1 MKQVMTVFRYTFKEA
16 VHKKSFKIS
25 SIVLFAGILLIFVL
39 IAALSG
45 TGTGTDAD
53 AAPGEAGYRLYYI
66 DEQGLIPGGAQ
77 ALSEALGA
85 EVTQAD
91 AAQYEE
97 YKRLI
102 SEDGDLALVQVTPD
116 DGSTSW
122 TQRQNMPMLRIL
134 TKDVMSG
141 IPTDAITDTLS
152 RQYAANLMREAGV
165 DEQIIAISG
174 TPLIAVTDIA
184 GQMDLTGYVLGLI
197 LVMLLFFCVYFY
209 GYGVAMSVANEK
221 TSRVMETLVVSAKP
235 SRILIGKVLAM
246 GAVGLLQFLGILAVA
261 ALGYTFILP
270 EGVTLFGAP
279 LSFAAFTP
287 GVAALVVVYFIL
299 GYILYAVLNS
309 VCGATVSKI
318 EDLNTAMMPVMFV
331 ALISFYLAYF
341 SAIAGSG
348 AMETIAMYL
357 PFSSPFLMPFLL
369 LNSEVPAGAIIGS
382 IALLVV
388 MIEVVLFLSIRVYSA
403 SVLHYGGRLR
413 WKDAYR
419 TKT

>member
-1 MKQVMTVFRYTFKEA
+1 MTVFRYTFQEA
-16 VHKKSFKIS
+16 VRKKSFKVS
-25 SIVLFAGILLIFVL
+25 SIVLLAAIVLIFVL
-39 IAALSG
+39 IAAFSG
-45 TGTGTDAD
+45 TGADTEAD
-53 AAPGEAGYRLYYI
+53 AAPDAAGYRLYYI
-66 DEQGLIPGGAQ
+66 DEQSLIPGGAD

-91 AAQYEE
+91 AAQYEDL
-97 YKRLI
+97 KRRI

-122 TQRQNMPMLRIL
+122 TLRQGMPMLRIL

-141 IPTDAITDTLS
+141 VPADAISDTLS

-165 DEQIIAISG
+165 DEQIIAMSG
-174 TPLIAVTDIA
+174 VPLLSVTEIA
-184 GQMDLTGYVLGLI
+184 GQMDLTGYVVGLI
-197 LVMLLFFCVYFY
+197 LVMLLFSCVYFY

-246 GAVGLLQFLGILAVA
+246 GAVGLLQFLGILATA
-261 ALGYTFILP
+261 ALCYTFILP
-270 EGVTLFGAP
+270 EGAVLFGAP

-341 SAIAGSG
+341 SAIAGGG
-348 AMETIAMYL
+348 ALETVAMYL

-369 LNSEVPAGAIIGS
+369 LNSEVPAGAVAGS
-382 IALLVV
+382 IALLGA
-388 MIEVVLFLSIRVYSA
+388 MIAVVLYLSVRIYSA
-403 SVLHYGGRLR
+403 SVLHYGGRLK

-419 TKT
+419 TKP

>member
-1 MKQVMTVFRYTFKEA
+1 MKQVMTVFRYTFQEA
-16 VHKKSFKIS
+16 VRKKSFKVS
-25 SIVLFAGILLIFVL
+25 SIVLLAAIVLIFVL
-39 IAALSG
+39 IAAFSG
-45 TGTGTDAD
+45 TGADTEAD
-53 AAPGEAGYRLYYI
+53 AAPDAAGYRLYYI
-66 DEQGLIPGGAQ
+66 DEQSLIPGGAD

-91 AAQYEE
+91 AAQYEDL
-97 YKRLI
+97 KRRI

-122 TQRQNMPMLRIL
+122 TLRQGMPMLRIL

-141 IPTDAITDTLS
+141 VPADAISDTLS

-165 DEQIIAISG
+165 DEQIIAMSG
-174 TPLIAVTDIA
+174 VPLLSVTEIA
-184 GQMDLTGYVLGLI
+184 GQMDLTGYVVGLI

-246 GAVGLLQFLGILAVA
+246 GAVGLLQFLGILATA
-261 ALGYTFILP
+261 ALCYTFILP
-270 EGVTLFGAP
+270 EGAVLFGAP
-279 LSFAAFTP
+279 LSFAAFTL

-341 SAIAGSG
+341 SAIAGGG
-348 AMETIAMYL
+348 ALETVAMYL

-369 LNSEVPAGAIIGS
+369 LNSEVPAGAVAGS
-382 IALLVV
+382 ITLLVA
-388 MIEVVLFLSIRVYSA
+388 MIAVVLYLSVRIYSA
-403 SVLHYGGRLR
+403 SVLHYGGRLK

-419 TKT
+419 TKP

>member
-1 MKQVMTVFRYTFKEA
+1 MKQVMTVFRYTFQEA
-16 VHKKSFKIS
+16 VRKKSFKVS
-25 SIVLFAGILLIFVL
+25 SIVLLAAIVLIFVL
-39 IAALSG
+39 IAAFSG
-45 TGTGTDAD
+45 TGADTEAD
-53 AAPGEAGYRLYYI
+53 AAPDAAGYRLYYI
-66 DEQGLIPGGAQ
+66 DEQSLIPGGAD

-91 AAQYEE
+91 AAQYEDL
-97 YKRLI
+97 KRRI

-122 TQRQNMPMLRIL
+122 TLRQGMPMLRIL

-141 IPTDAITDTLS
+141 VPADAISDTLS

-165 DEQIIAISG
+165 DEQIIAMSG
-174 TPLIAVTDIA
+174 VPLLSVTEIA
-184 GQMDLTGYVLGLI
+184 GQMDLTGYVVGLI

-221 TSRVMETLVVSAKP
+221 TSRVMETLVVSARP

-246 GAVGLLQFLGILAVA
+246 GAVGLLQFLGILATA
-261 ALGYTFILP
+261 ALCYTFILP
-270 EGVTLFGAP
+270 EGAVLFGAP

-341 SAIAGSG
+341 SAIAGGG
-348 AMETIAMYL
+348 ALETVAMYL

-369 LNSEVPAGAIIGS
+369 LNSEVPAGAVAGS
-382 IALLVV
+382 ITLLVA
-388 MIEVVLFLSIRVYSA
+388 MIAVVLYLSVRIYSA
-403 SVLHYGGRLR
+403 SVLHYGGRLK

-419 TKT
+419 TKP

>member
-1 MKQVMTVFRYTFKEA
+1 MTVFRYTFQEA
-16 VHKKSFKIS
+16 VRKKSFKVS
-25 SIVLFAGILLIFVL
+25 SIVLLAAIVLIFVL
-39 IAALSG
+39 IAAFSG
-45 TGTGTDAD
+45 TGADTEAD
-53 AAPGEAGYRLYYI
+53 AAPDAAGYRLYYI
-66 DEQGLIPGGAQ
+66 DEQSLIPGGAD

-91 AAQYEE
+91 AAQYEDL
-97 YKRLI
+97 KRRI

-122 TQRQNMPMLRIL
+122 TLRQGMPMLRIL

-141 IPTDAITDTLS
+141 VPADAISDTLS

-165 DEQIIAISG
+165 DEQIIAMSG
-174 TPLIAVTDIA
+174 VPLLSVTEIA
-184 GQMDLTGYVLGLI
+184 GQMDLTGYVVGLI

-246 GAVGLLQFLGILAVA
+246 GAVGLLQFLGILATA
-261 ALGYTFILP
+261 ALCYTFILP
-270 EGVTLFGAP
+270 EGAVLFGAP

-341 SAIAGSG
+341 SAIAGGG
-348 AMETIAMYL
+348 ALETVAMYL

-369 LNSEVPAGAIIGS
+369 LNSEVPAGAVAGS
-382 IALLVV
+382 IALLVA
-388 MIEVVLFLSIRVYSA
+388 MIAVVLYLSVRIYSA
-403 SVLHYGGRLR
+403 SVLHYGGRLK

-419 TKT
+419 TKP

>member
-1 MKQVMTVFRYTFKEA
+1 MKQVMTVFRYTFQEA
-16 VHKKSFKIS
+16 VRKKSFKVS
-25 SIVLFAGILLIFVL
+25 SIVLLAAIVLIFVL
-39 IAALSG
+39 IAAFSG
-45 TGTGTDAD
+45 TGADTEAD
-53 AAPGEAGYRLYYI
+53 AAPDAAGYRLYYI
-66 DEQGLIPGGAQ
+66 DEQSLIPGGAD

-91 AAQYEE
+91 AAQYEDL
-97 YKRLI
+97 KRRI

-122 TQRQNMPMLRIL
+122 TLRQGMPMLRIL

-141 IPTDAITDTLS
+141 VPADAISDTLS

-165 DEQIIAISG
+165 DEQIIAMSG
-174 TPLIAVTDIA
+174 VPLLSVTEIA
-184 GQMDLTGYVLGLI
+184 GQMDLTGYVVGLI

-246 GAVGLLQFLGILAVA
+246 GAVGLLQFLGILATA
-261 ALGYTFILP
+261 ALCYTFILP
-270 EGVTLFGAP
+270 EGAVLFGAP

-341 SAIAGSG
+341 SAIAGGG
-348 AMETIAMYL
+348 ALETVAMYL

-369 LNSEVPAGAIIGS
+369 LNSEVPAGAVAGS
-382 IALLVV
+382 ITLLVA
-388 MIEVVLFLSIRVYSA
+388 MIAVVLYLSVRIYSA
-403 SVLHYGGRLR
+403 SVLHYGGRLK

-419 TKT
+419 TKP

>member
-1 MKQVMTVFRYTFKEA
+1 MNQVMTVFRYTFQEA
-16 VHKKSFKIS
+16 VRKKSFKVS
-25 SIVLFAGILLIFVL
+25 SIVLLAAIVLIFVL
-39 IAALSG
+39 IAAFSG
-45 TGTGTDAD
+45 TGADTEAD
-53 AAPGEAGYRLYYI
+53 AAPDAAGYRLYYI
-66 DEQGLIPGGAQ
+66 DEQSLIPGGAD

-91 AAQYEE
+91 AAQYEDL
-97 YKRLI
+97 KRRI

-122 TQRQNMPMLRIL
+122 TLRQGMPMLRIL

-141 IPTDAITDTLS
+141 VPADAISDTLS

-165 DEQIIAISG
+165 DEQIIAMSG
-174 TPLIAVTDIA
+174 VPLLSVTEIA
-184 GQMDLTGYVLGLI
+184 GQMDLTGYVVGLI

-246 GAVGLLQFLGILAVA
+246 GAVGLLQFLGILATA
-261 ALGYTFILP
+261 ALCYTFILP
-270 EGVTLFGAP
+270 EGAVLFGAP

-341 SAIAGSG
+341 SAIAGGG
-348 AMETIAMYL
+348 ALETVAMYL

-369 LNSEVPAGAIIGS
+369 LNSEVPAGAVAGS
-382 IALLVV
+382 ITLLVA
-388 MIEVVLFLSIRVYSA
+388 MIAVVLYLSVRIYSA
-403 SVLHYGGRLR
+403 SVLHYGGRLK

-419 TKT
+419 TKP

>member
-221 TSRVMETLVVSAKP
+221 TSRVMETLVVSRQALP
-235 SRILIGKVLAM
+235 DPDRQGARHGRGRLASVSGDPGRRRARLHVYFTRRGHAVRRAPVLR
-246 GAVGLLQFLGILAVA
+246 
-261 ALGYTFILP
+261 
-270 EGVTLFGAP
+270 GVYA
-279 LSFAAFTP
+279 

-388 MIEVVLFLSIRVYSA
+388 MIAVVLFLSIRVYSA

>member
-1 MKQVMTVFRYTFKEA
+1 MTVFRYTFQEA
-16 VHKKSFKIS
+16 VRKKSFKVS
-25 SIVLFAGILLIFVL
+25 SIVLLAAIVLIFVL
-39 IAALSG
+39 IAAFSG
-45 TGTGTDAD
+45 TGADTEAD
-53 AAPGEAGYRLYYI
+53 AAPDAAGYRLYYI
-66 DEQGLIPGGAQ
+66 DEQSLIPGGAD

-91 AAQYEE
+91 AAQYEDL
-97 YKRLI
+97 KRRI

-122 TQRQNMPMLRIL
+122 TLRQGMPMLRIL

-141 IPTDAITDTLS
+141 VPADAISDTLS

-165 DEQIIAISG
+165 DEQIIAMSG
-174 TPLIAVTDIA
+174 VPLLSVTEIA
-184 GQMDLTGYVLGLI
+184 GQMDLTGYVVGLI

-246 GAVGLLQFLGILAVA
+246 GAVGLLQFLGILATA
-261 ALGYTFILP
+261 ALCYTFILP
-270 EGVTLFGAP
+270 EGAVLFGAP

-341 SAIAGSG
+341 SAIAGGG
-348 AMETIAMYL
+348 ALETVAMYL

-369 LNSEVPAGAIIGS
+369 LNSEVPAGAVAGS
-382 IALLVV
+382 ITLLVA
-388 MIEVVLFLSIRVYSA
+388 MIAVVLYLSVRIYSA
-403 SVLHYGGRLR
+403 SVLHYGGRLK

-419 TKT
+419 TKP

>member
-1 MKQVMTVFRYTFKEA
+1 MKQVMTVFRYTFQEA
-16 VHKKSFKIS
+16 VRKKSFKVS
-25 SIVLFAGILLIFVL
+25 SIVLLAAIVLIFVL
-39 IAALSG
+39 IAAFSG
-45 TGTGTDAD
+45 TGADTEAD
-53 AAPGEAGYRLYYI
+53 AAPDAAGYRLYYI
-66 DEQGLIPGGAQ
+66 DEQSLIPGGAD

-91 AAQYEE
+91 AAQYEDL
-97 YKRLI
+97 KRRI

-122 TQRQNMPMLRIL
+122 TLRQGLPMLRIL

-141 IPTDAITDTLS
+141 VPADAISDTLS

-165 DEQIIAISG
+165 DEQIIAMSG
-174 TPLIAVTDIA
+174 VPLLSVTEIA
-184 GQMDLTGYVLGLI
+184 GQMDLTGYVVGLI

-246 GAVGLLQFLGILAVA
+246 GAVGLLQFLGILATA
-261 ALGYTFILP
+261 ALCYTFILP
-270 EGVTLFGAP
+270 EGAVLFGAP

-341 SAIAGSG
+341 SAIAGGG
-348 AMETIAMYL
+348 ALETVAMYL

-369 LNSEVPAGAIIGS
+369 LNSEVPAGAVAGS
-382 IALLVV
+382 ITLLVA
-388 MIEVVLFLSIRVYSA
+388 MIAVVLYLSVRIYSA
-403 SVLHYGGRLR
+403 SVLHYGGRLK

-419 TKT
+419 TKP

>member
-1 MKQVMTVFRYTFKEA
+1 MTVFRYTFQEA
-16 VHKKSFKIS
+16 VRKKSFKVS
-25 SIVLFAGILLIFVL
+25 SIVLLAAIVLIFVL
-39 IAALSG
+39 IAAFSG
-45 TGTGTDAD
+45 TGADTEAD
-53 AAPGEAGYRLYYI
+53 AAPDAAGYRLYYI
-66 DEQGLIPGGAQ
+66 DEQSLIPGGAD

-91 AAQYEE
+91 AAQYEDL
-97 YKRLI
+97 KRRI

-122 TQRQNMPMLRIL
+122 TLRQGMPMLRIL

-141 IPTDAITDTLS
+141 VPADAISDTLS

-165 DEQIIAISG
+165 DEQIIAMSG
-174 TPLIAVTDIA
+174 VPLLSVTEIA
-184 GQMDLTGYVLGLI
+184 GQMDLTGYVVGLI

-246 GAVGLLQFLGILAVA
+246 GAVGLLQFLGILATA
-261 ALGYTFILP
+261 ALCYTFILP
-270 EGVTLFGAP
+270 EGAVLFGAP

-287 GVAALVVVYFIL
+287 GVAALV
-299 GYILYAVLNS
+299 VLNS

-341 SAIAGSG
+341 SAIAGGG
-348 AMETIAMYL
+348 ALETVAMYL

-369 LNSEVPAGAIIGS
+369 LNSEVPAGAVAGS
-382 IALLVV
+382 IALLVA
-388 MIEVVLFLSIRVYSA
+388 MIAVVLYLSVRIYSA
-403 SVLHYGGRLR
+403 SVLHYGGRLK

-419 TKT
+419 TKP